1 MLQYMGSQRVRHNW
15 GHTQSVCHC
24 LPSKEQA
31 SFNFMMAVTI
41 HSDFGVQGNKV
52 CHCFHFF
59 PFYLSWNDGTRC
71 CDLGFFNVE
80 FQPALLSLS
89 SFTLIKKF
97 FSSICIY
104 SDTNWKSFIKLA
116 DILEKFLVLT
126 PENRRQSQ
134 LRGRSSSSHLTM
146 SSHLVEQLPPPHN
159 NNNNCEEGEQSLPP
173 PAGLNS
179 SWVELPMNSSNGD
192 AKNGGLELYPP
203 HPPSTMETWRFFW
216 MHRMNPDRAVQ
227 EAVLTVTALPHKKMG
242 RSCLMW
248 KCTPARTIALSQKKL
263 QNERKRWMLWRKV

>member
-15 GHTQSVCHC
+15 GHTQSVCHS

-31 SFNFMMAVTI
+31 SLNFMMAVTI

-59 PFYLSWNDGTRC
+59 PFYLSWSDGTRC

-97 FSSICIY
+97 FSSIYIY
-104 SDTNWKSFIKLA
+104 SDMNWKSFIKLA
-116 DILEKFLVLT
+116 DILEEFLVLM
-126 PENRRQSQ
+126 PKNRRQSQ
-134 LRGRSSSSHLTM
+134 LRGCSSSSHLTM

-159 NNNNCEEGEQSLPP
+159 NSNNCAEGEQSLPP

-179 SWVELPMNSSNGD
+179 SWVELPMNSSNGNE
-192 AKNGGLELYPP
+192 KNGGLELV
-203 HPPSTMETWRFFW
+203 PSSSSIHNGDMKILL
-216 MHRMNPDRAVQ
+216 DA
-227 EAVLTVTALPHKKMG
+227 
-242 RSCLMW
+242 
-248 KCTPARTIALSQKKL
+248 
-263 QNERKRWMLWRKV
+263 QNESRQSSSRGSSHCDSPSPQEDGQIMLDVEMHTSKDHSS